1 MAGGEGTRLRPLTSN
16 QPKPMVSLCGKPC
29 MEYILE
35 LLRRHGIDETVV
47 TLMFLPKAIRDYFG
61 DGSALGMS
69 MQYSVEQSPAG
80 TAGSVKLAEDALRDD
95 TFIVISGDALTD
107 FDLGEIV
114 AFHKQRGAMV
124 TIALKRVENPLEF
137 GVVVVDDE
145 GRIERFLEKPTW
157 GQVFSDTVNTGIYV
171 LEPEIF
177 DHIPEGEPFDFSQ
190 DLFPKLFAMGA
201 PLYGYVAEGYW
212 QDIGSLPQ
220 YLAANRDLLDGKVT
234 ADIPGIELH
243 DRIFV
248 GEGINLDS
256 LENISGPAFIGN
268 YGKIDATA
276 NIGKYT
282 VLGSN
287 VVVKGHADVRNSVVG
302 PNTYIGSS
310 AKVYGTILGR
320 NCDVKAGATFSEG
333 SAVGDES
340 LIGEQAFIAP
350 DVKIYPYKTVEAGAQ
365 VHSSIIWESRGSAQL
380 FGRDGI
386 VGLINVDI
394 TAELALNVAMA
405 YGTMLKKGARVTTSR
420 DAHPASRVIKRAL
433 ICGLSS
439 TGVVVRDL
447 RVASSAVNRF
457 DVKSGASQGGMH
469 VRISSWDPEM
479 IQIQVFEPPGI
490 SLSEK
495 RQKDIEKYY
504 GRRDFRRAF
513 YSEFGELEFPDRA
526 QETYVRGLLNAWDTE
541 RIRSRAYRLVIDY
554 SYSPASLTLPNI
566 LGDIEAEVLS
576 MRAFSDKRH
585 ASMGAEEL
593 EPQHPGGAAPGHD
606 HGGRPRRGHRPRRR
620 AHLPGGRPRPRGAAG
635 EGPAALRQAHRAERE
650 ARRQDRAAAHRHAPG
665 REARR
670 RLRRRDS
677 AHQGLAAGAG
687 QGVPRR
693 RRRVRRHAR
702 GRVHLPRDGAR
713 LRRHHEPRQA
723 ARAARAAGPAAERAA
738 GSDPGEHAGPQDGGV
753 PVDPQGHGDAHGHRA
768 PAACGR
774 RRRRGLPRRRHR
786 GAQRD
791 RLDAVA
797 ARRRRAGVPRVRRGP
812 QPHGLGA
819 PGGGTP
825 GGRPRRHPRERLAA
839 RRRPA
844 ARPAPLR
851 ADDMP
856 LPATRAVASELPRHS
871 ARTGPAA
878 RRARARRR
886 PRREGRGKSVANPC
900 RTMVVWVT
908 S

>member
-61 DGSALGMS
+61 DGSALGMG

-107 FDLGEIV
+107 FDLGGIL
-114 AFHKQRGAMV
+114 AFHRQRGAMV

-137 GVVVVDDE
+137 GVVVVNEE
-145 GRIERFLEKPTW
+145 GGIERFLEKPTW
-157 GQVFSDTVNTGIYV
+157 GQVFSDTVNTGIYI
-171 LEPEIF
+171 LEPEVF
-177 DHIPEGEPFDFSQ
+177 DHIPADGPFDFSQ

-201 PLYGYVAEGYW
+201 PLYGYVADGYW

-220 YLAANRDLLDGKVT
+220 YLAANRDLLDGKLT
-234 ADIPGIELH
+234 AEIPGIELH

-248 GEGINLDS
+248 GESINLDS
-256 LENISGPAFIGN
+256 LENITGPAYIGN
-268 YGKIDATA
+268 YAKIAPTA
-276 NIGKYT
+276 NIGRYT
-282 VLGSN
+282 VLGNN
-287 VVVKGHADVRNSVVG
+287 VVVKDHADVRNSVVG
-302 PNTYIGSS
+302 SNTYIGSS

-333 SAVGDES
+333 VAIGDES
-340 LIGEQAFIAP
+340 VIGEQAYVAP

-405 YGTMLKKGARVTTSR
+405 YGTVLKKGARVTTSR

-457 DVKSGASQGGMH
+457 EVKSGASQGGMH

-526 QETYVRGLLNAWDTE
+526 METYVRALHTAWDIE

-554 SYSPASLTLPNI
+554 SYSPASLALPSI
-566 LGDIEAEVLS
+566 LGDLEAEVLS

-585 ASMGAEEL
+585 ASISAEEL
-593 EPQHPGGAAPGHD
+593 GRNIQEVQRLVTTMEADLGVVIGPGAERIFLVDDQGHEVPLEKALLLLVKLVAQNA
-606 HGGRPRRGHRPRRR
+606 GRGDRIV
-620 AHLPGGRPRPRGAAG
+620 LPLTVTRLAESLAG
-635 EGPAALRQAHRAERE
+635 EFDVEIDRTKVSLPELAKASLADGVVFAGTLGGGYIFPEMVPAY
-650 ARRQDRAAAHRHAPG
+650 
-665 REARR
+665 
-670 RLRRRDS
+670 
-677 AHQGLAAGAG
+677 
-687 QGVPRR
+687 
-693 RRRVRRHAR
+693 
-702 GRVHLPRDGAR
+702 
-713 LRRHHEPRQA
+713 
-723 ARAARAAGPAAERAA
+723 
-738 GSDPGEHAGPQDGGV
+738 
-753 PVDPQGHGDAHGHRA
+753 
-768 PAACGR
+768 
-774 RRRRGLPRRRHR
+774 
-786 GAQRD
+786 
-791 RLDAVA
+791 DAVMSLGKLLELLAPQALPLSEQLAQIPASTLVHKTVACPWTLKGTVMRTATEHLQRTA
-797 ARRRRAGVPRVRRGP
+797 ADGDEISLVDGIQV
-812 QPHGLGA
+812 HSE
-819 PGGGTP
+819 GGWVQLLP
-825 GGRPRRHPRERLAA
+825 DADEPVFHVYAEGRNRMASERLAEQLLEIV
-839 RRRPA
+839 RG
-844 ARPAPLR
+844 
-851 ADDMP
+851 
-856 LPATRAVASELPRHS
+856 VI
-871 ARTGPAA
+871 
-878 RRARARRR
+878 
-886 PRREGRGKSVANPC
+886 RENG
-900 RTMVVWVT
+900 
-908 S
+908 

>member
-29 MEYILE
+29 MEYIVE
-35 LLRRHGIDETVV
+35 LLKQHGFDETVV
-47 TLMFLPKAIRDYFG
+47 TLMFLPKMIRDYFG
-61 DGSALGMS
+61 DGSSLGVSMS
-69 MQYSVEQSPAG
+69 YSVEQAPAG
-80 TAGSVKLAEDALRDD
+80 TAGSVKLAEEALRDD

-114 AFHKQRGAMV
+114 AFHKTRGAMV

-137 GVVVVDDE
+137 GVVVVNDE

-177 DHIPEGEPFDFSQ
+177 DHVPADEPFDFSQ

-220 YLAANRDLLDGKVT
+220 YLAANRDLLDGKVQ
-234 ADIPGIELH
+234 AEIPGIELH

-256 LENISGPAFIGN
+256 LENISGPAYIGN
-268 YGKIDATA
+268 YGKIAATA
-276 NIGKYT
+276 NIGRYT
-282 VLGSN
+282 VLGNN
-287 VVVKGHADVRNSVVG
+287 VVVKDHADVRNSVVG
-302 PNTYIGSS
+302 SNTYIGSA

-333 SAVGDES
+333 AAIGDES
-340 LIGEQAFIAP
+340 VIGEQAYVGP
-350 DVKIYPYKTVEAGAQ
+350 DVKIYPYKTVESGAQ
-365 VHSSIIWESRGSAQL
+365 IHSSIIWESRGSAQL

-405 YGTMLKKGARVTTSR
+405 YGTVLKKGARVTTSR

-457 DVKSGASQGGMH
+457 DVKSGSAQGGMH

-479 IQIQVFEPPGI
+479 IQIQIFDPAGI

-495 RQKDIEKYY
+495 RQKDVEKYY

-526 QETYVRGLLNAWDTE
+526 LETYLRALENAWDIE
-541 RIRSRAYRLVIDY
+541 RIRTRAYRLVIDY
-554 SYSPASLTLPNI
+554 SYSPASLALPNI
-566 LGDIEAEVLS
+566 LGDLEADVLS

-585 ASMGAEEL
+585 ASIGAEEL
-593 EPQHPGGAAPGHD
+593 GRNIEEVQRLVTTMEADLGVVIGPGAERIFLVDDQGHEVPLEKALLLFVKLIAQNARKGDRIVLPLTVTRLAEQLAGEFDVEVVRTKVSLPELAKASLAGGVVFAGTLGGGYIFPEMVPAYDAIMSLGRLLELLAPQALPLSEQLAQIPASTLVHKTAACPWTLKGTVM
-606 HGGRPRRGHRPRRR
+606 RT
-620 AHLPGGRPRPRGAAG
+620 AIEHLQAAAG
-635 EGPAALRQAHRAERE
+635 GEDEVSLVDGIEVHNEAGWVQLLPDADEPVFHVYAEGRNRMA
-650 ARRQDRAAAHRHAPG
+650 
-665 REARR
+665 
-670 RLRRRDS
+670 S
-677 AHQGLAAGAG
+677 
-687 QGVPRR
+687 
-693 RRRVRRHAR
+693 
-702 GRVHLPRDGAR
+702 
-713 LRRHHEPRQA
+713 
-723 ARAARAAGPAAERAA
+723 
-738 GSDPGEHAGPQDGGV
+738 
-753 PVDPQGHGDAHGHRA
+753 
-768 PAACGR
+768 
-774 RRRRGLPRRRHR
+774 
-786 GAQRD
+786 
-791 RLDAVA
+791 
-797 ARRRRAGVPRVRRGP
+797 
-812 QPHGLGA
+812 
-819 PGGGTP
+819 
-825 GGRPRRHPRERLAA
+825 ERLADQLLEVV
-839 RRRPA
+839 RG
-844 ARPAPLR
+844 
-851 ADDMP
+851 
-856 LPATRAVASELPRHS
+856 VI
-871 ARTGPAA
+871 
-878 RRARARRR
+878 
-886 PRREGRGKSVANPC
+886 RENG
-900 RTMVVWVT
+900 
-908 S
+908 